1 MKSNDKILFCIC
13 LGAVL
18 SGCAIST
25 MYGDEAFLPLV
36 TVLEMVVLLVV
47 AEALRE
53 KKLAQEEQR
62 QKEAAEQEERRIQ
75 EEEKR
80 RQEERN
86 KPIRFYNDC
95 EKRNIYSSTTED
107 EKQGIMLIARK
118 HGINDFEEALAVFQQ
133 GKDMV
138 MKEEADRQKAAEE
151 AKRKGKIEKL
161 NAERA
166 EEAKTIEKQKQ
177 TAMIYGSEKYSCA
190 IKQEMKPWK
199 EKYDTAKQKAD
210 EMDRSA
216 ESLTVLSSLATS
228 VYSYEKP
235 VQEEN
240 WAIHGGIA
248 NAIAGPAA
256 GLATAMDVQRR
267 NAEAKAEA
275 ALDRQRRAKEL
286 ASLQSDI
293 SSLRSS
299 VYEGSGSVYKD
310 MREAQKCID
319 NLENQLVE
327 LNDKLIDDSDTEK
340 KFELLNFS
348 NFKGS
353 VRETGN
359 IDVTGESTLTQDIF
373 VATVKGWLDGSVKLT
388 VLDKS
393 NTPVAIGYFNVEY
406 SPNVLDRNFKFNEN
420 SDTFGMTKNTQ
431 RTISALCAPIDGKSV
446 SNTDGLTVMVEPVYM
461 WIIED

>member
-1 MKSNDKILFCIC
+1 
-13 LGAVL
+13 
-18 SGCAIST
+18 
-25 MYGDEAFLPLV
+25 
-36 TVLEMVVLLVV
+36 
-47 AEALRE
+47 
-53 KKLAQEEQR
+53 
-62 QKEAAEQEERRIQ
+62 
-75 EEEKR
+75 
-80 RQEERN
+80 
-86 KPIRFYNDC
+86 
-95 EKRNIYSSTTED
+95 
-107 EKQGIMLIARK
+107 RK